1 MFCIYKIVF
10 VNKSLESSH
19 FEGEKYVGRNIT
31 GIHGKGVK
39 RIEVIQ
45 DRVLKLH
52 WDGLKKVP
60 NTQAV

>member
-19 FEGEKYVGRNIT
+19 FEGEKYVGHNIT

-52 WDGLKKVP
+52 
-60 NTQAV
+60 